1 MIEEEMAEIFF
12 IKKLQY
18 GRDFEDCWPNFYRGT
33 KTPSQTERTGEGA
46 QIIDL
51 LVNSYSIK
59 VKSKSLGLLLQIE
72 TYHKMHYEI
81 KFTKLV

>member
-1 MIEEEMAEIFF
+1 MVKTLKIVGPIFTGA
-12 IKKLQY
+12 L
-18 GRDFEDCWPNFYRGT
+18 

-59 VKSKSLGLLLQIE
+59 VKVN
-72 TYHKMHYEI
+72 H
-81 KFTKLV
+81 

>member
-12 IKKLQY
+12 RKKTCSMVETLKIV
-18 GRDFEDCWPNFYRGT
+18 GPIFTGALKP
-33 KTPSQTERTGEGA
+33 PSQTERTGEGA

-59 VKSKSLGLLLQIE
+59 VRSKSLGLLLQIE
-72 TYHKMHYEI
+72 TYHKML
-81 KFTKLV
+81 K